1 LRVSILVVFLI
12 FEGFDIE
19 QISLSF
25 TPVYVTWYHSLIIL
39 DSYFVLLAYAKQL
52 WLKEVARYD
61 KFCVG
66 GDDEVFSRE
75 KKTFRN

>member
-1 LRVSILVVFLI
+1 M
-12 FEGFDIE
+12 
-19 QISLSF
+19 
-25 TPVYVTWYHSLIIL
+25 IL

-75 KKTFRN
+75 KKNIQKLTCYFLLHRLLSFKIIIAGFMMKRLA